1 MEFVWLQEVSGYYQ
15 YALSGWHGHPGNI
28 SWLQEVAGSYL

>member
-15 YALSGWHGHPGNI
+15 YALGNI

>member
-15 YALSGWHGHPGNI
+15 YALGNL
-28 SWLQEVAGSYL
+28 SWLQEVSGTYLQ